1 MCNYLITKFSLPL
14 LYTRRRKWQPTL
26 VPLPGESHG
35 QRSLVGYIP
44 QGRKES
50 DTTERLHF
58 TVYLGFPRGSV
69 HKESTF
75 NAGEPG
81 SITGSGTSPREG
93 NGNRLQYLCLVNPM
107 DRGAWWPV
115 ERGVTKNWTQLSH

>member
-14 LYTRRRKWQPTL
+14 LYTWRRKWQPTL

-35 QRSLVGYIP
+35 RRSLVGYIP
-44 QGRKES
+44 RGRKEL

-75 NAGEPG
+75 NAESQVQSVAQEHPLEKEMATDSSICAWKIPWTEEPG
-81 SITGSGTSPREG
+81 G
-93 NGNRLQYLCLVNPM
+93 L
-107 DRGAWWPV
+107 
-115 ERGVTKNWTQLSH
+115 